1 MSPHS
6 GRWWAPPR
14 VCGRRASL
22 YARLRA
28 IGRRL
33 PSIVGRKVGMRI
45 ERGVVV
51 GDGRRGDGSGSAR
64 STRRCCWERRSGV
77 HGRRLGR
84 AIVGTGCTAR
94 GRRQVRRA
102 GEPFARLVVAPRAVP
117 SLAHSGLDELIEIDC
132 VRERGRQM
140 VVCRPLVVV
149 LVVLVVVV
157 VVVVV
162 LLLVLVVLMR
172 MMVVSVSGRRPR
184 RITTCVSEEGL

>member
-1 MSPHS
+1 
-6 GRWWAPPR
+6 
-14 VCGRRASL
+14 
-22 YARLRA
+22 
-28 IGRRL
+28 
-33 PSIVGRKVGMRI
+33 MRI

-84 AIVGTGCTAR
+84 AIVGTVCTAR

-140 VVCRPLVVV
+140 VVYRPLVLVVVVLVVLVLVVLLVVV
-149 LVVLVVVV
+149 LVVLVV
-157 VVVVV
+157 
-162 LLLVLVVLMR
+162 VLVVLMR